1 MKIERV
7 AKLVANLRDKIEY
20 VIHMRNLNHTLN
32 NELVLKKVHTINLIK
47 TLG

>member
-7 AKLVANLRDKIEY
+7 AKLIANLHDKIEY
-20 VIHMRNLNHTLN
+20 VIHMGILNHTLN